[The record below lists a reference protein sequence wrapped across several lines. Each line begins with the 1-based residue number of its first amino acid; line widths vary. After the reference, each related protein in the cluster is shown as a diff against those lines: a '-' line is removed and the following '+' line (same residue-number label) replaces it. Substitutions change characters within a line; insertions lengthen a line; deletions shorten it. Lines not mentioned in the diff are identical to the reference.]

1 MQIILFGTHFVQ
13 RLHLSIGIER
23 FYENAMKHLLQT
35 SRTDLRKHF
44 FFPQMPTGAQC
55 ISNESLFSVV
65 LKYISMTSPKKKHD
79 LSHNSS
85 ALHSGV

>member
-1 MQIILFGTHFVQ
+1 MQIILFGTHTVH
-13 RLHLSIGIER
+13 RLHLSAGIER

-44 FFPQMPTGAQC
+44 FSQMPTGAQC

-65 LKYISMTSPKKKHD
+65 LKYISMNSPKKT
-79 LSHNSS
+79 
-85 ALHSGV
+85 